1 MESLLKALDV
11 LVGDLTPE
19 QQQKLAELSKT
30 VNPEKLSAKDA
41 LRIVDEVGL
50 DIEKLQKNARKA
62 RAEYFKAT
70 RKPRIGANEPCTCG
84 SGKKYKKCCRMKV
97 AEQKQ
102 TSPDPLSLTFSKEGP
117 QMDLNPSTIAPV
129 AKPIESLL
137 SGSSV

>member
-11 LVGDLTPE
+11 LVGDLSPE

-30 VNPEKLSAKDA
+30 VNPEKLTAKDA

-50 DIEKLQKNARKA
+50 DIEKLQKNARKV
-62 RAEYFKAT
+62 RADYFKAT

-97 AEQKQ
+97 AEPVA
-102 TSPDPLSLTFSKEGP
+102 TPTLSFPKEGP
-117 QMDLNPSTIAPV
+117 QMDLAPSATAPAIDPAV
-129 AKPIESLL
+129 N
-137 SGSSV
+137 